1 MEYDSND
8 YQGRKKQQVEY
19 SYKVVTFCYTI
30 LVLGTIG
37 YAIYLQFA

>member
-1 MEYDSND
+1 MKYDPND

-19 SYKVVTFCYTI
+19 SYKVVAFCYTV
-30 LVLGTIG
+30 LVLYTIG